1 MTDLNGRTVLLTG
14 ASKGIG
20 AESARVLG
28 EAGAYLIAHYN
39 SDERGAHAATSAIPE
54 DRKLLLRADLSDPA
68 EARELWQQAVRWRDG
83 IDVLVNNAAML
94 VESPLDGSDGEWD
107 DIWASTY
114 ATNVLGPMSLTRAA
128 TQHFRSRHAGV
139 LITMSSWA
147 AQRGSGNPHL
157 IAYAA
162 SKAALK
168 AATQTIARA
177 HAAEGVLA
185 YVVAPGV
192 VRTQMSVV
200 AAAGS
205 GGEDAVSA
213 SLAMGE
219 WVPPREIA
227 ELIAFLATGRHPHL
241 SGATLDVNGAS
252 YIR

>member
-1 MTDLNGRTVLLTG
+1 MTDLSGRTVLLTG

-28 EAGAYLIAHYN
+28 EAGAHLVAHYN
-39 SDERGAHAATSAIPE
+39 SDERGVREATSGIPD

-68 EARELWQQAVRWRDG
+68 AARELWQRAVRWRDG

-94 VESPLDGSDGEWD
+94 VESPLDGSDDDWD
-107 DIWASTY
+107 DVWASTY

-128 TQHFRSRHAGV
+128 TRHFRDRRAGV

-157 IAYAA
+157 VAYSA

-205 GGEDAVSA
+205 GGEAAVSA

-227 ELIAFLATGRHPHL
+227 ELIAFLATGRQTHL
-241 SGATLDVNGAS
+241 TGATFDVNGAS

>member
-1 MTDLNGRTVLLTG
+1 MTDLSGRTVLLTG

-20 AESARVLG
+20 AASARVLG
-28 EAGAYLIAHYN
+28 AAGAHLIAHYN
-39 SDERGAHAATSAIPE
+39 SDEQGAREATGDIPE

-68 EARELWQQAVRWRDG
+68 EARALWQRAAGWRDG
-83 IDVLVNNAAML
+83 IDVLVNNAAIL
-94 VESPLDGSDGEWD
+94 VESPLDGGDDDWD
-107 DIWASTY
+107 DVWAATY

-128 TQHFRSRHAGV
+128 TRHFRERRAGV
-139 LITMSSWA
+139 VITMSSWA

-157 IAYAA
+157 LAYSA

-185 YVVAPGV
+185 YIVAPGV
-192 VRTQMSVV
+192 VRTQMSVD

-205 GGEDAVSA
+205 GGEDAVTA

-227 ELIAFLATGRHPHL
+227 ELIAFLATGRQAHL
-241 SGATLDVNGAS
+241 SGATLDINGAS

>member
-1 MTDLNGRTVLLTG
+1 MTDLAGRTVLLTG

-28 EAGAYLIAHYN
+28 AAGAHLIAHYN
-39 SDERGAHAATSAIPE
+39 SDERGAREATSGIPD
-54 DRKLLLRADLSDPA
+54 DRRLLLRADLSDPGA
-68 EARELWQQAVRWRDG
+68 ARELWQRAIRWRDG
-83 IDVLVNNAAML
+83 IDVLVNNAAVL
-94 VESPLDGSDGEWD
+94 VESPLDGSDDDWD
-107 DIWASTY
+107 DVWASTY

-128 TQHFRSRHAGV
+128 TQHFRSRGAGV

-157 IAYAA
+157 LAYSA

-213 SLAMGE
+213 SLVMGE

-227 ELIAFLATGRHPHL
+227 ELIAFLATGRQAHL
-241 SGATLDVNGAS
+241 TGATFDVNGAS

>member
-1 MTDLNGRTVLLTG
+1 MTNLNGRTVLLTG

-28 EAGAYLIAHYN
+28 EAGAHLIAHYN
-39 SDERGAHAATSAIPE
+39 SDEQGARAATSGIPD

-68 EARELWQQAVRWRDG
+68 AARELWQRAVRWRDG

-94 VESPLDGSDGEWD
+94 VESPLDGSDDDWD
-107 DIWASTY
+107 AVWASTY
-114 ATNVLGPMSLTRAA
+114 ATNVLGPMSLARAA
-128 TQHFRSRHAGV
+128 TQHFRSRRAGV

-157 IAYAA
+157 IAYSA

-177 HAAEGVLA
+177 HSAEGVLA

-227 ELIAFLATGRHPHL
+227 ELIAFLATGRHAHL
-241 SGATLDVNGAS
+241 SGATFDVNGAS